1 MESQDTNN
9 SSNKRIAKNAVALY
23 LRMFLSMIVGFYTS
37 RVVLDTLG
45 VEDYGIYGV
54 VGGVVAMIGFLN
66 ASMSGATSRFLT
78 YELGRGDQ
86 KRLSETF
93 SCALIVHIGIAI
105 IVFVFAETIG
115 LWFLNN
121 KLVIP
126 DGRMGAAH
134 WVYQLSVVGTMI
146 GISQVPYN
154 ATIVAHEKM
163 DIYAYIEILNVT
175 LKLLVVYLLSIGD
188 FDKLILY
195 ASLVFAVNVLI
206 MIIYR
211 LYCIKHFPESH
222 FHRRLNKS
230 IFKPLLIY
238 SSWNLYGSLCVTI
251 RQQGINF
258 LINIFFGV
266 VYNASASVATNLQ
279 GIIKGFAYN
288 STMAF
293 RPQIIKAFGRG
304 DYQEMLKLMKT
315 SFMIAVFLTLIISLP
330 VMVETEFLLDLWLV
344 EPPVMT
350 NIFVRLLLVS
360 ALFAMMTAIFSI
372 GIDAT
377 GKNKRVNV
385 YTGTLYML
393 TIPAIYVFYYLDCGV
408 VFAYYCIVGANIL
421 IFVSNM
427 LIFKYLIP
435 EIKLTGYLLFLLKT
449 VIVVIMA
456 IASALYVRTLFHN
469 EILRFFVSAS
479 LSLAIYALL
488 SYFVVLDHDSRNVL
502 RNKAKQLLAKF
513 V

>member
-1 MESQDTNN
+1 
-9 SSNKRIAKNAVALY
+9 
-23 LRMFLSMIVGFYTS
+23 
-37 RVVLDTLG
+37 
-45 VEDYGIYGV
+45 
-54 VGGVVAMIGFLN
+54 
-66 ASMSGATSRFLT
+66 
-78 YELGRGDQ
+78 
-86 KRLSETF
+86 
-93 SCALIVHIGIAI
+93 
-105 IVFVFAETIG
+105 
-115 LWFLNN
+115 
-121 KLVIP
+121 
-126 DGRMGAAH
+126 
-134 WVYQLSVVGTMI
+134 
-146 GISQVPYN
+146 
-154 ATIVAHEKM
+154 
-163 DIYAYIEILNVT
+163 
-175 LKLLVVYLLSIGD
+175 
-188 FDKLILY
+188 
-195 ASLVFAVNVLI
+195 
-206 MIIYR
+206 
-211 LYCIKHFPESH
+211 
-222 FHRRLNKS
+222 
-230 IFKPLLIY
+230 
-238 SSWNLYGSLCVTI
+238 
-251 RQQGINF
+251 
-258 LINIFFGV
+258 
-266 VYNASASVATNLQ
+266 
-279 GIIKGFAYN
+279 
-288 STMAF
+288 
-293 RPQIIKAFGRG
+293 
-304 DYQEMLKLMKT
+304 
-315 SFMIAVFLTLIISLP
+315 
-330 VMVETEFLLDLWLV
+330 MVETEFLLDLWLV

-456 IASALYVRTLFHN
+456 ITSALYVRSLFHN

>member
-1 MESQDTNN
+1 MQSDHRTEVKSPEENEN
-9 SSNKRIAKNAVALY
+9 SSNKRIAKNAVMLY

-126 DGRMGAAH
+126 DGRMGAAQ

-163 DIYAYIEILNVT
+163 DVYAYIEILNVT

-195 ASLVFAVNVLI
+195 ASLVFA
-206 MIIYR
+206 YR
-211 LYCIKHFPESH
+211 
-222 FHRRLNKS
+222 
-230 IFKPLLIY
+230 
-238 SSWNLYGSLCVTI
+238 
-251 RQQGINF
+251 
-258 LINIFFGV
+258 FG
-266 VYNASASVATNLQ
+266 
-279 GIIKGFAYN
+279 
-288 STMAF
+288 
-293 RPQIIKAFGRG
+293 
-304 DYQEMLKLMKT
+304 
-315 SFMIAVFLTLIISLP
+315 
-330 VMVETEFLLDLWLV
+330 
-344 EPPVMT
+344 
-350 NIFVRLLLVS
+350 
-360 ALFAMMTAIFSI
+360 
-372 GIDAT
+372 
-377 GKNKRVNV
+377 
-385 YTGTLYML
+385 
-393 TIPAIYVFYYLDCGV
+393 
-408 VFAYYCIVGANIL
+408 
-421 IFVSNM
+421 
-427 LIFKYLIP
+427 
-435 EIKLTGYLLFLLKT
+435 
-449 VIVVIMA
+449 
-456 IASALYVRTLFHN
+456 
-469 EILRFFVSAS
+469 
-479 LSLAIYALL
+479 
-488 SYFVVLDHDSRNVL
+488 
-502 RNKAKQLLAKF
+502 
-513 V
+513 